1 MSKLAFVFPGQGSQ
15 YVGMGKD
22 LYSEFAEA
30 RDVFDAADDILGFPI
45 SRICFEGPEDD
56 LKQTINTQPALFVIS
71 VACCRILKENGIE
84 PDVVAGHSI
93 GEYAALTA
101 AGAVRF
107 EDALPLVRKRGELM
121 NKAAS
126 ERPGTMAAVIGLD
139 ASKVREACEA
149 ASSVGVV
156 EVANYNSSAQI
167 VISGEVDAVSAA
179 SDIMKEAGARKVMP
193 LSVSGAFHSSLMKQ
207 ASEALAVEL
216 RNTPFV
222 DAKIPVIA
230 NISAD
235 YVCGADDIRNAL
247 ARQISGSVRWEET
260 MQKMASDGVSRF
272 VEVGPGKVLVGL
284 LKRAVESAELFNAGD
299 VPGIN
304 DVIAK
309 LAF

>member
-22 LYSEFAEA
+22 LYYEFAEA
-30 RDVFDAADDILGFPI
+30 RDVFNAADDILGFSI

-56 LKQTINTQPALFVIS
+56 LKQTINTQPALFVTS
-71 VACCRILKENGIE
+71 VACCRILMANGIK
-84 PDVVAGHSI
+84 PDLVAGHSI

-121 NKAAS
+121 NMAAT

-139 ASKVREACEA
+139 ASKVREVCEA

-167 VISGEVDAVSAA
+167 VISGEVGAVSAA
-179 SDIMKEAGARKVMP
+179 SDIMKAAGARKVMP
-193 LSVSGAFHSSLMKQ
+193 LSVSGAFHSSLMQQ
-207 ASEALAVEL
+207 ASDALAVEL
-216 RNTPFV
+216 KNTPFMDV
-222 DAKIPVIA
+222 DILVIA

-235 YVCGADDIRNAL
+235 YVSNANDIKDAL
-247 ARQISGSVRWEET
+247 AKQISGSVRWEET
-260 MQKMASDGVSRF
+260 MQKMASDGITQY

-309 LAF
+309 LAE

>member
-15 YVGMGKD
+15 YVVMGKD
-22 LYSEFAEA
+22 LYSEFSEA
-30 RDVFDAADDILGFPI
+30 REVFDAADDILGLSI

-56 LKQTINTQPALFVIS
+56 LKQTINTQPALFVTS
-71 VACCRILKENGIE
+71 VACCRILMANGIK
-84 PDVVAGHSI
+84 PDVAAGHSI

-101 AGAVRF
+101 AGAIRF

-121 NKAAS
+121 NMAAT

-149 ASSVGVV
+149 ASSKGVV

-167 VISGEVDAVSAA
+167 VISGEVDAVSAV
-179 SDIMKEAGARKVMP
+179 SDIMKTAGARKVMP
-193 LSVSGAFHSSLMKQ
+193 LSVSGAFHSSLMQQ
-207 ASEALAVEL
+207 ASDALAAEL
-216 RNTPFV
+216 KNTPFM
-222 DAKIPVIA
+222 DAVIPVIA

-235 YVCGADDIRNAL
+235 YVCGADEIRDAL

-260 MQKMASDGVSRF
+260 MQKMASDGVTRF

-284 LKRAVESAELFNAGD
+284 LKRTVESAEFFNAGD

-304 DVIAK
+304 DVMAK
-309 LAF
+309 LAV

>member
-1 MSKLAFVFPGQGSQ
+1 MGKLAFVFPGQGSQ
-15 YVGMGKD
+15 FVGMGKD
-22 LYSEFAEA
+22 LYSEFTEA
-30 RDVFDAADDILGFPI
+30 RDVFDAADDILGFSI
-45 SRICFEGPEDD
+45 SKICFYGPEDD
-56 LKQTINTQPALFVIS
+56 LKQTINTQPALFVTS
-71 VACCRILKENGIE
+71 VACCRILMDNGIK

-126 ERPGTMAAVIGLD
+126 EHPGTMAAVIGLD

-156 EVANYNSSAQI
+156 EIANYNSSAQI

-179 SDIMKEAGARKVMP
+179 SSIMKEAGARKVMP
-193 LSVSGAFHSSLMKQ
+193 LTVSGAFHSSLMKQ

-216 RNTPFV
+216 RNTPFNSAV
-222 DAKIPVIA
+222 IPVIA

-235 YVCGADDIRNAL
+235 YVCEADDIRSAL
-247 ARQISGSVRWEET
+247 ASQIAGSVRWEET
-260 MQKMASDGVSRF
+260 MQKMASDGITQY
-272 VEVGPGKVLVGL
+272 VEVGPGKVLTGL

-299 VPGIN
+299 IPGIN